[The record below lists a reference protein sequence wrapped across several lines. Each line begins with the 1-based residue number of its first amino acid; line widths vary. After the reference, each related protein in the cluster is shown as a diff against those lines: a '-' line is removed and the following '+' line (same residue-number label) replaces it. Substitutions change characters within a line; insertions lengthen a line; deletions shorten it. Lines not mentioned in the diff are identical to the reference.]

1 MLRKEA
7 VQIASRALAM
17 LMIVW
22 IMVEMTQLPQV
33 VLGLAHHL
41 QQNSVLIPERYWT
54 IYYAAGLSSHVVRMM
69 GLAIAAVWFWNCGPG
84 VEAAF
89 AVRAEAPRATDLA

>member
-1 MLRKEA
+1 MPRKEA
-7 VQIASRALAM
+7 VQVASRALAL

-22 IMVEMTQLPQV
+22 VLVELTQLPQV

-41 QQNSVLIPERYWT
+41 QQNSVLIPQRYWT
-54 IYYAAGLSSHVVRMM
+54 IYYVAGLSSHAVRMM
-69 GLAIAAVWFWNCGPG
+69 GLSFAAVWFWKCGPG

-89 AVRAEAPRATDLA
+89 GVRPEAPPAV